1 MTPTAA
7 AQFIRTPLPRLLYF
21 RYLLRISIKMYDDPP
36 PPRFL
41 LGPPDWDLGDPL
53 PL

>member
-1 MTPTAA
+1 M
-7 AQFIRTPLPRLLYF
+7 RSLLGPPPPVY
-21 RYLLRISIKMYDDPP
+21 YVNLLRISIKMYDDP

>member
-1 MTPTAA
+1 MTPLPHGCAVYKD
-7 AQFIRTPLPRLLYF
+7 PLPRLLYF

-36 PPRFL
+36 LRFL